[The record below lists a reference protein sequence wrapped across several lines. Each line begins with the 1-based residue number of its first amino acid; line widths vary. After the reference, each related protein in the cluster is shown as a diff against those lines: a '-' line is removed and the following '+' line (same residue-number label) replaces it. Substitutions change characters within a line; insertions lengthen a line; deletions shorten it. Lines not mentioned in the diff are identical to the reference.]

1 MTAPSTALPCVIC
14 GAASWTPLPDPGP
27 QSMASDWRVVGEPL
41 SRHACDGCGLVRRW
55 PNATPDETLYSSGYG
70 LYAHAPGD
78 ARERGRQEL
87 YATWIAS
94 LVAHPPT
101 RVLDVGCG
109 NGSLLIAL
117 GERWPAAQLT
127 GCDPSEESVVHGAA
141 TGLRLWQG
149 TAADLPA
156 DAAAGLVVSVNVIE
170 HTRDPL
176 AFLRDVAAA
185 VTFGGTLVLVCPDGG
200 TPGLELLFAD
210 HIFSFAPPHLHALCA
225 HAGLRIDA
233 SGEAPP
239 ALGPF
244 QAVVA
249 RAVTPDRSASRA
261 PVVSPDARAR
271 YLAAWRGLDAR
282 LLERV
287 SAPAVC
293 FGAGE
298 AAGLLRAYAPRTWSR
313 IRACT
318 ADGDPRGRFGEL
330 PMVALDRVSDED
342 TLLIGVRPLDQPRL
356 AERLR
361 ARFSRV
367 VTWYDLLGGGESGW

>member
-1 MTAPSTALPCVIC
+1 M
-14 GAASWTPLPDPGP
+14 PLPDPGP
-27 QSMASDWRVVGEPL
+27 QSMASDWRVLGEPL

-55 PNATPDETLYSSGYG
+55 PRATSDETLYASGYG

-87 YATWIAS
+87 YASWIAS
-94 LVAHPPT
+94 LVERPPM

-109 NGSLLIAL
+109 NGSLLLAL

-127 GCDPSEESVVHGAA
+127 GCDPSAESVAHGAA
-141 TGLRLWQG
+141 PALRLWQG
-149 TAADLPA
+149 TAAGVPA
-156 DAAAGLVVSVNVIE
+156 DAAADLVVSVNVIE
-170 HTRDPL
+170 HTSDPL
-176 AFLRDVAAA
+176 AFLRDLGAA
-185 VTFGGTLVLVCPDGG
+185 VTAGGALVLVCPDGG
-200 TPGLELLFAD
+200 RPGLELLFAD
-210 HIFSFAPPHLHALCA
+210 HVFSFAAPHLHALCA
-225 HAGLRIDA
+225 RAGLRVEA
-233 SGEAPP
+233 SGEAPS

-249 RAVTPDRSASRA
+249 RSATADRRVEPAA
-261 PVVSPDARAR
+261 VVSPDARAR

-287 SAPAVC
+287 PAPAVC

-313 IRACT
+313 VRACT
-318 ADGDPRGRFGEL
+318 IDGAAAGQFGEV
-330 PMVALDRVSDED
+330 PIVPLDRVGDGD
-342 TLLIGVRPLDQPRL
+342 TLLLGVRPLDQPRL

-361 ARFSRV
+361 ARSARV
-367 VTWYDLLGGGESGW
+367 VTWYDLLDGGESGW

>member
-1 MTAPSTALPCVIC
+1 
-14 GAASWTPLPDPGP
+14 
-27 QSMASDWRVVGEPL
+27 MASDWRVVGEPL

-55 PNATPDETLYSSGYG
+55 PSARSDDMFYASGYG

-78 ARERGRQEL
+78 ARERVRQEL
-87 YATWIAS
+87 YAAWIAS
-94 LVAHPPT
+94 LIAHPPT

-109 NGSLLIAL
+109 NGSLLLAL

-127 GCDPSEESVVHGAA
+127 GCDPSAESVAHGGGP
-141 TGLRLWQG
+141 GLRLWQG
-149 TAADLPA
+149 TAAGLPA
-156 DAAAGLVVSVNVIE
+156 DAAADLVVSVNVIE

-176 AFLRDVAAA
+176 AFLRDLRAA
-185 VTFGGTLVLVCPDGG
+185 VAVGGALVLVCPDGG
-200 TPGLELLFAD
+200 RPGLELLFAD
-210 HIFSFAPPHLHALCA
+210 HVFSFAPPHLHALCA
-225 HAGLRIDA
+225 RAGLRVDV

-244 QAVVA
+244 QAVVV
-249 RAVTPDRSASRA
+249 RSVTPDGIGSQA
-261 PVVSPDARAR
+261 PVVSSDVRAR

-287 SAPAVC
+287 PAPAVC

-318 ADGDPRGRFGEL
+318 ADGDPQGRFGEL
-330 PMVALDRVSDED
+330 PMVALDRVGDED

-361 ARFSRV
+361 ARFTRV
-367 VTWYDLLGGGESGW
+367 VTWYDLLDGGESGW